1 MTSKNQNENDEE
13 MGDGGKL
20 IPQVTSGAMIIK
32 PTSRS
37 NMNVGSHQAQTKM
50 IDVDDGVTPTA
61 ATIMPKQNH

>member
-1 MTSKNQNENDEE
+1 

-50 IDVDDGVTPTA
+50 IDVDDGVTPAT